1 MTRYVSA
8 RRFLQHTFLLTSALC
23 NTSILAFDNDASTG
37 TIIWETDTT
46 PKSTQCDL
54 LLAQQILAA
63 GEAKLAAETTAKEME
78 NKYNDAVAANKVQQG
93 VNAELEENVRVLRE
107 KLGSI
112 DAVHEKAMQDLIDE
126 NATAVAEMKR
136 IMKEFK
142 DSVQRET
149 DLVLAKQQESCDERE
164 SKLKAEIETNKAD
177 YSSQTLEAAQK
188 CDAGLQEKQV
198 IIDTMAENSNATI
211 AKLKEQH
218 EEKLNSVQSHLVDQV
233 NERDKHIEALKASH
247 EKEIATNEA
256 KAEDYRLVTITEIVT
271 RYDNDI
277 EKMRQNHTD
286 EVASLQETISENAK
300 SCANQL
306 ADKDAKFAENSQEY
320 EDKLASN
327 SKKCNDDLAVKD
339 AKFAE
344 NVQEYE
350 DKLTSNSKKCTDNL
364 ADKDAKFA
372 ENAQEY
378 EIKLASNSQ
387 KCSDD
392 LAKKDAEMVE
402 SAKGFEDKIAQNN
415 KKCEQ
420 KLATTVQKYGDSK
433 ADLLKEIKQ
442 KDRSI
447 GHLEHDLNSCNF
459 DLDHYMTLHG
469 SQGYFNSTLMLIHL
483 NDSYHEYSTHLA
495 EKYSDFSDTCAVKY
509 SQFSEAFVE
518 KSAPI
523 KAKIEPV
530 YDDVIEQ
537 LDPHIK
543 FIRSEYSNNLAPH
556 VDKFIEVVNDILQQ
570 LTDSYNANLKPVLEP
585 YIKEIR
591 PYMPEINYKKLT
603 AFIIAL
609 MFFARRKK
617 KRRIRKSRSG
627 NDVADK
633 HMVKLESN
641 GWSETAPGPGTVED
655 HEQ

>member
-8 RRFLQHTFLLTSALC
+8 RRVLYHAFLLTSALC

-37 TIIWETDTT
+37 TVIWETDTT

-63 GEAKLAAETTAKEME
+63 GEAKLAAEATAKEME

-107 KLGSI
+107 KLSSI
-112 DAVHEKAMQDLIDE
+112 DAAHEKAIQDLIDE
-126 NATAVAEMKR
+126 NAAAVAEMKR

-142 DSVQRET
+142 DAVQRET
-149 DLVLAKQQESCDERE
+149 DSVLAKQQESCDEKE
-164 SKLKAEIETNKAD
+164 NELKAEIKTNKAS
-177 YSSQTLEAAQK
+177 YSSQALEAAQK

-198 IIDTMAENSNATI
+198 IIDTMAKDSNATI
-211 AKLKEQH
+211 AKLKEEH
-218 EEKLNSVQSHLVDQV
+218 EEKLNSVQSHLVDKV
-233 NERDKHIEALKASH
+233 NERDKHIEALKASY

-256 KAEDYRLVTITEIVT
+256 KAEDYRLITMTEIIT
-271 RYDNDI
+271 RYDSDI
-277 EKMRQNHTD
+277 EKMRRNHTD
-286 EVASLQETISENAK
+286 EVDSLQETISGNAK

-306 ADKDAKFAENSQEY
+306 AEKDAKFAENSQEY

-327 SKKCNDDLAVKD
+327 SKKCINDLADKD

-350 DKLTSNSKKCTDNL
+350 T
-364 ADKDAKFA
+364 
-372 ENAQEY
+372 
-378 EIKLASNSQ
+378 KLASNSE
-387 KCSDD
+387 KCSND
-392 LAKKDAEMVE
+392 LAKKDADMVE
-402 SAKGFEDKIAQNN
+402 SAKDFEDKIAQINQ
-415 KKCEQ
+415 KCEQ
-420 KLATTVQKYGDSK
+420 KIATTVRKYGESK
-433 ADLLKEIKQ
+433 ADLMKEIKQ

-447 GHLEHDLNSCNF
+447 SHLEHDLNSCNF

-483 NDSYHEYSTHLA
+483 NESYHEYATHLA
-495 EKYSDFSDTCAVKY
+495 ERYSDFSDTCAVKY
-509 SQFSEAFVE
+509 SQFSEAFIE

-530 YDDVIEQ
+530 YNDVMEQ

-543 FIRSEYSNNLAPH
+543 FIRSEYSDNVAPH

-570 LTDSYNANLKPVLEP
+570 LTDSYTTNLEPVLEP
-585 YIKEIR
+585 YMKEIR
-591 PYMPEINYKKLT
+591 PYLPEVNYKKLT
-603 AFIIAL
+603 TFIIAL
-609 MFFARRKK
+609 VFFTRRKK
-617 KRRIRKSRSG
+617 KRRMRKARSG

-641 GWSETAPGPGTVED
+641 GWSETAPGPGAVED